1 MGHKRRG
8 GVGWGGVGARV
19 MMTSETPLLLR
30 TDGQSP
36 SPGTRGFRG
45 AGPGGDFVGFRL
57 IKEPGPPPL
66 CLLSGPGSEESINQT
81 HQGGGSEGVCGGMW
95 WAGGRREERR
105 RGAKIMRREGL
116 KGSQSFGF
124 TQFGFTGLI

>member
-1 MGHKRRG
+1 M
-8 GVGWGGVGARV
+8 GARV
-19 MMTSETPLLLR
+19 MMTSETPLLLG

-36 SPGTRGFRG
+36 SLGTRGFRG

-81 HQGGGSEGVCGGMW
+81 HQGGGCVWGHVV
-95 WAGGRREERR
+95 GRREERGEETR
-105 RGAKIMRREGL
+105 SKDNEKRGL
-116 KGSQSFGF
+116 KGI
-124 TQFGFTGLI
+124 TIIWLHTVWLHRPNLI